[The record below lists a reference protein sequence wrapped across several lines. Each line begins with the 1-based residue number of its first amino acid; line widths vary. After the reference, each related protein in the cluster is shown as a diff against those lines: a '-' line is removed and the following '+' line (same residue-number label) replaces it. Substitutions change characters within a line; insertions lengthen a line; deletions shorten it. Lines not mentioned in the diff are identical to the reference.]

1 MARDESEREDLL
13 HEATALVER
22 IELSAAGAVPNDHL
36 FAGFRKDGSLSVYF
50 GSDPVYHFN
59 SAGELRRAFCDGLV
73 IKADRGRLVSLDRRR
88 QDSEVQLVR
97 HDLTD
102 EEQVAFLASM
112 TARLNDFESQ
122 CCAGTLS
129 KVGQIPAD
137 ADVLS
142 RVLAFLTDHREAKI
156 ADEPNAR

>member
-1 MARDESEREDLL
+1 
-13 HEATALVER
+13 
-22 IELSAAGAVPNDHL
+22 
-36 FAGFRKDGSLSVYF
+36 
-50 GSDPVYHFN
+50 
-59 SAGELRRAFCDGLV
+59 
-73 IKADRGRLVSLDRRR
+73 
-88 QDSEVQLVR
+88 
-97 HDLTD
+97 
-102 EEQVAFLASM
+102 M